1 MTPEEKNRRART
13 RYHEKKEGLTQRK
26 RELYAEKR
34 EDVLRRMREDRTLC
48 PLCHMPYRRLYLKKH
63 LLTRHLRNSTTEVRQ
78 AALEAFPELAQP
90 PQLLEPAVAE
100 PVES

>member
-63 LLTRHLRNSTTEVRQ
+63 LLTRHLRNSTSEVRQ
-78 AALEAFPELAQP
+78 AALDAFPELAQP
-90 PQLLEPAVAE
+90 PQLLQLAAAG